1 MSNKNLLN
9 ENTVRRF
16 MKLAEI
22 EPLTNQFV
30 DKINEVKHSDNKKDG
45 KVDEAAHDMKDDV
58 KEAMG
63 DYTDDE
69 AGKRDPVMEEE
80 LDETIDEELDA
91 LLAEMEL
98 DEVEYQD
105 DDPEMDAEEEE
116 DPEMDAEEE
125 DLEMDM
131 EEPMDAAPAMGGM
144 DPEEL
149 AALIKDAVMDA
160 LKQLVDD
167 GDLDISMDEPEEV
180 GVEEEEEDMDMV
192 ADTMEEEMI
201 NEVAQRVIKRIA
213 RSRRG

>member
-30 DKINEVKHSDNKKDG
+30 DKINEADMKKDGKEDKVEEGMYGKKDEEDG
-45 KVDEAAHDMKDDV
+45 KVDEAAHDMKVDPKDEM
-58 KEAMG
+58 KEG
-63 DYTDDE
+63 
-69 AGKRDPVMEEE
+69 

-98 DEVEYQD
+98 DEVQYQGD

-180 GVEEEEEDMDMV
+180 GVEEEDVDMV

>member
-30 DKINEVKHSDNKKDG
+30 DKINEVDHGDKKEDG
-45 KVDEAAHDMKDDV
+45 KVDEAAHMKDDMKDDV

-63 DYTDDE
+63 DSTDDE
-69 AGKRDPVMEEE
+69 AGTRDPVMEEE
-80 LDETIDEELDA
+80 LDEPIDEELDA

-116 DPEMDAEEE
+116 DPEMDAEE

-180 GVEEEEEDMDMV
+180 DVEEEEEKVSIM
-192 ADTMEEEMI
+192 
-201 NEVAQRVIKRIA
+201 K
-213 RSRRG
+213 